1 MRKPLRYPPFGRL
14 ALLRVESADRKAAL
28 DATWALARRLR
39 EQIQRDEVRVY
50 GPAQAAMPR
59 LVGRWR
65 YQLVLSAKDA
75 STFQRWLTAQE
86 LAPPPGPKVR
96 VVLDVDPRSLM

>member
-1 MRKPLRYPPFGRL
+1 MRYPPFGRL

-28 DATWALARRLR
+28 DATWTLARRLR
-39 EQIQRDEVRVY
+39 EDLQNDAIRVY

-65 YQLVLSAKDA
+65 YQLVLCARDA
-75 STFQRWLTAQE
+75 NTFQRWLTAQNM
-86 LAPPPGPKVR
+86 AAPPGPKVR